1 MASPTV
7 MGDSVMITSAIEVH
21 KKRKVITLDIPGS
34 FLNANIEEE
43 MLLKN
48 ELAELK
54 VMIDLALYGPYMI
67 MMKKGE
73 KLLYVKILK
82 AMYGL
87 MRATLLFYLKLHAN
101 FEEFGF
107 TMNEYDPC
115 VANKMVKGK
124 QMTVT

>member
-1 MASPTV
+1 
-7 MGDSVMITSAIEVH
+7 MITSAIEVH

-34 FLNANIEEE
+34 FLNANIKEQVI

-87 MRATLLFYLKLHAN
+87 MRATLLFYLKLRAN